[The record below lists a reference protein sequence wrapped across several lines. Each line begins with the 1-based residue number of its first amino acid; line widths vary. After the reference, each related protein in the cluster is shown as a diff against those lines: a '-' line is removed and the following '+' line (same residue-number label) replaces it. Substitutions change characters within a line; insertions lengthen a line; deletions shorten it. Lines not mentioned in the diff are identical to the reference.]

1 MKNNA
6 DLFRECK
13 TLLFSISDLFGIDND
28 DWSIKEPVYY
38 RIPKYQRS
46 YVWEQGTYDFS
57 TGNSIELKKNKKYK
71 GQVEYFW
78 EDLNNTM
85 SNEKHY
91 TGLIGLKKMSL
102 TEKIQEKIPQDKLGF
117 YIIDGQQRFT
127 TIMLLISLLNKNKEL
142 DNLLMDDE
150 RILLFDHTQ
159 EKKNFS
165 SILRSVL
172 LNEPCDKKHNYKNKL
187 IDARKFFEKSL
198 ETFTNDN
205 ELDKLTNALLNNMLF
220 NVFF

>member
-1 MKNNA
+1 MKSNA

-91 TGLIGLKKMSL
+91 TGLI
-102 TEKIQEKIPQDKLGF
+102 
-117 YIIDGQQRFT
+117 
-127 TIMLLISLLNKNKEL
+127 
-142 DNLLMDDE
+142 
-150 RILLFDHTQ
+150 
-159 EKKNFS
+159 
-165 SILRSVL
+165 V
-172 LNEPCDKKHNYKNKL
+172 
-187 IDARKFFEKSL
+187 
-198 ETFTNDN
+198 
-205 ELDKLTNALLNNMLF
+205 
-220 NVFF
+220 